1 MKNLL
6 FYGTTD
12 YGLNL
17 NNSDELKFK
26 ELSKNFNAFV
36 ITYGN
41 TNVEKKH
48 KDVLIKY
55 LKKPTNLLFQYLK
68 FYFLNYKILYKF
80 IKDKNID
87 IVSAKDPIS
96 ALLPILIKKLS
107 NKEIKIVIEHHGDF
121 LNLLLNQRRFYFKNI
136 IKLSTK
142 FISNFTYRNCDII
155 RGVEIEYTS
164 SLSNKYNK
172 KFICFPAWVDYSI
185 YKDLNIQRKNF
196 LYVGNIIPR
205 KGVMFLIE
213 NYGTFS
219 KQYDINEELIIAG
232 SYPNQEYYD
241 KCKDF
246 IVKNKIQ
253 NVKFI
258 GEKNPNEISNLMN
271 SSKLLLM
278 ASSYEGL
285 PRVLI
290 ESGLCGLPSIATNIQ
305 GIRKPFGED
314 GGTLLYELNNS
325 DEFIN
330 NIKNFVNNKELQKTM
345 SLKSF
350 ELSKQLA
357 GEGKFLSNW
366 NELEKMIYE

>member
-68 FYFLNYKILYKF
+68 FYFLNYKILSKF

-185 YKDLNIQRKNF
+185 YKDLNTQRNNF

-219 KQYDINEELIIAG
+219 KKYDINEDLIIAG

-246 IVKNKIQ
+246 IVKNKIE
-253 NVKFI
+253 NIKFI

-271 SSKLLLM
+271 SSRLLLM

>member
-68 FYFLNYKILYKF
+68 FYFLNYKILSKF

-96 ALLPILIKKLS
+96 ALLPILIKKFS

-219 KQYDINEELIIAG
+219 KKYDINEDLIIAG

-246 IVKNKIQ
+246 IAKNKIE
-253 NVKFI
+253 NIKFI

-330 NIKNFVNNKELQKTM
+330 NIKNFVNNKKLQKTM

>member
-55 LKKPTNLLFQYLK
+55 LKKPKNLLFQYLK
-68 FYFLNYKILYKF
+68 FYFLNYKILSKF
-80 IKDKNID
+80 IKDQNID

-142 FISNFTYRNCDII
+142 LISNFTYRNCDII

-219 KQYDINEELIIAG
+219 KKYDINEDLIIAG

-246 IVKNKIQ
+246 IAKNKIE
-253 NVKFI
+253 NIKFI

-271 SSKLLLM
+271 SSRLLLM

>member
-55 LKKPTNLLFQYLK
+55 LKKPKNLLFQYLK
-68 FYFLNYKILYKF
+68 FYFLNYKILSKF

-142 FISNFTYRNCDII
+142 LISNFTYRNCDII

-219 KQYDINEELIIAG
+219 KKYDINEDLIIAG

-246 IVKNKIQ
+246 IVKNKIE
-253 NVKFI
+253 NIKFI

>member
-68 FYFLNYKILYKF
+68 FYFLNYKILSKF

-142 FISNFTYRNCDII
+142 LISNFTYRNCDII

-185 YKDLNIQRKNF
+185 YKDLNTQRKNF

-219 KQYDINEELIIAG
+219 KKYDINEDLIIAG

-246 IVKNKIQ
+246 IVKNKIE
-253 NVKFI
+253 NIKFI
-258 GEKNPNEISNLMN
+258 GEKNPNEISRLMN
-271 SSKLLLM
+271 SSRLLLM

-325 DEFIN
+325 YEFIN

>member
-68 FYFLNYKILYKF
+68 FYFLNYKILSKF
-80 IKDKNID
+80 ISDKNID

-96 ALLPILIKKLS
+96 ALLPILIKKFS

-142 FISNFTYRNCDII
+142 LISNFTYRNCDII

-185 YKDLNIQRKNF
+185 YKDSNIQRKNF

-219 KQYDINEELIIAG
+219 KKYDINEDLIIAG

-246 IVKNKIQ
+246 IVKNKIE
-253 NVKFI
+253 NIKFI

-325 DEFIN
+325 DEFIKN
-330 NIKNFVNNKELQKTM
+330 LKNFVNNKKLQKTM

>member
-68 FYFLNYKILYKF
+68 FYFLNYKILSKF

-142 FISNFTYRNCDII
+142 LISNFTYRNCDII

-219 KQYDINEELIIAG
+219 KKYDINEDLIIAG

-246 IVKNKIQ
+246 NAKNKIE
-253 NVKFI
+253 NIKFI
-258 GEKNPNEISNLMN
+258 GEKNPNEISRLMN
-271 SSKLLLM
+271 SSRLLLM

-314 GGTLLYELNNS
+314 GGTLLYELNNA

>member
-68 FYFLNYKILYKF
+68 FYFLNYKILSKF

-142 FISNFTYRNCDII
+142 LISNFTYKNCDII

-219 KQYDINEELIIAG
+219 KKYDINEDLIIAG

-246 IVKNKIQ
+246 IVKNKIE
-253 NVKFI
+253 NIKFI

-330 NIKNFVNNKELQKTM
+330 NIKNFVNNKKLQKTM

>member
-68 FYFLNYKILYKF
+68 FYFLNYKILSKF

-142 FISNFTYRNCDII
+142 LISNFTYRNCDII

-205 KGVMFLIE
+205 KGVMFLIK

-219 KQYDINEELIIAG
+219 KKYDINEDLIIAG

-246 IVKNKIQ
+246 IAKNKIE
-253 NVKFI
+253 NIKFI

-330 NIKNFVNNKELQKTM
+330 NIKNFVNNKKLQKTM

>member
-26 ELSKNFNAFV
+26 ELSRNFNAFV

-55 LKKPTNLLFQYLK
+55 LKKPRNLLFQYLK
-68 FYFLNYKILYKF
+68 FYFLNYKILSKF
-80 IKDKNID
+80 IEDKNID

-142 FISNFTYRNCDII
+142 LISNFTYRNCDII

-219 KQYDINEELIIAG
+219 KKYDINEDLIIAG

-246 IVKNKIQ
+246 IVKNKIE
-253 NVKFI
+253 NIKFI

-330 NIKNFVNNKELQKTM
+330 NIKNFVNNKKLQKTM

>member
-68 FYFLNYKILYKF
+68 FYFLNYKILSKF

-142 FISNFTYRNCDII
+142 LISNFTYRNCDII

-219 KQYDINEELIIAG
+219 KKYDINEDLIIAG

-246 IVKNKIQ
+246 IAKNKIE
-253 NVKFI
+253 NIKFI

>member
-68 FYFLNYKILYKF
+68 FYFLNYKILSKF

-219 KQYDINEELIIAG
+219 KKYDINEDLIIAG

-246 IVKNKIQ
+246 IVKNKIE
-253 NVKFI
+253 NIKFI

>member
-68 FYFLNYKILYKF
+68 FYFLNYKILSKF

-142 FISNFTYRNCDII
+142 LISNFTYRNCDII

-219 KQYDINEELIIAG
+219 KKYDINEDLIIAG

-246 IVKNKIQ
+246 IAKNKIE
-253 NVKFI
+253 NIKFI

-330 NIKNFVNNKELQKTM
+330 NIKNFVNNKKLQKTM

>member
-142 FISNFTYRNCDII
+142 LISNFTYRNCDII

>member
-36 ITYGN
+36 ITYGS
-41 TNVEKKH
+41 TNIEKKH
-48 KDVLIKY
+48 RDVLIKY

-96 ALLPILIKKLS
+96 ALLPILIKKFS

-172 KFICFPAWVDYSI
+172 KFI
-185 YKDLNIQRKNF
+185 
-196 LYVGNIIPR
+196 
-205 KGVMFLIE
+205 
-213 NYGTFS
+213 
-219 KQYDINEELIIAG
+219 
-232 SYPNQEYYD
+232 
-241 KCKDF
+241 
-246 IVKNKIQ
+246 
-253 NVKFI
+253 
-258 GEKNPNEISNLMN
+258 
-271 SSKLLLM
+271 
-278 ASSYEGL
+278 
-285 PRVLI
+285 
-290 ESGLCGLPSIATNIQ
+290 
-305 GIRKPFGED
+305 
-314 GGTLLYELNNS
+314 
-325 DEFIN
+325 
-330 NIKNFVNNKELQKTM
+330 
-345 SLKSF
+345 
-350 ELSKQLA
+350 
-357 GEGKFLSNW
+357 
-366 NELEKMIYE
+366 

>member
-36 ITYGN
+36 ITYGS
-41 TNVEKKH
+41 TNIEKKH
-48 KDVLIKY
+48 RDVLIKY

-185 YKDLNIQRKNF
+185 YKDLNIKRKNF

-219 KQYDINEELIIAG
+219 KKYNINEDLIIAG

-246 IVKNKIQ
+246 IVKNKIE
-253 NVKFI
+253 NIKFI

-305 GIRKPFGED
+305 GIRNPFGED

>member
-68 FYFLNYKILYKF
+68 FYFLNYKILSKF

-142 FISNFTYRNCDII
+142 LISNFTYKNCDII

-219 KQYDINEELIIAG
+219 KKYDINEDLIIAG

-246 IVKNKIQ
+246 IVKNKIE
-253 NVKFI
+253 NIKFI

>member
-68 FYFLNYKILYKF
+68 FYFLNYKILSKF

-142 FISNFTYRNCDII
+142 LISNFTYRNCDII

-219 KQYDINEELIIAG
+219 KKYDINEDLIIAG

-246 IVKNKIQ
+246 IVKNKIE
-253 NVKFI
+253 NIKFI

>member
-68 FYFLNYKILYKF
+68 FYFLNYKILSKF

-219 KQYDINEELIIAG
+219 KKYDINEDLIIAG

-246 IVKNKIQ
+246 IVKNKIE
-253 NVKFI
+253 NIKFI

-271 SSKLLLM
+271 SSRLLLM

>member
-68 FYFLNYKILYKF
+68 FYFLNYKILSKF

-142 FISNFTYRNCDII
+142 LISNFTYRNCDII

-185 YKDLNIQRKNF
+185 YKDLNTQRNNF

-219 KQYDINEELIIAG
+219 KKYDINEDLIIAG

-246 IVKNKIQ
+246 IVKNKIE
-253 NVKFI
+253 NIKFI
-258 GEKNPNEISNLMN
+258 GEKNPDEISNLMN

-314 GGTLLYELNNS
+314 GGTLLYELNNA

>member
-68 FYFLNYKILYKF
+68 FYFLNYKILSKF

-142 FISNFTYRNCDII
+142 LISNFTYRNCDII

-219 KQYDINEELIIAG
+219 KKYNINEDLIIAG

-330 NIKNFVNNKELQKTM
+330 NIKNFVNNKELQKTL

>member
-185 YKDLNIQRKNF
+185 YKDLNIKRKNF

-219 KQYDINEELIIAG
+219 KKYNFNEDLIIAG

-246 IVKNKIQ
+246 IVKNKIE
-253 NVKFI
+253 NIKFI

-305 GIRKPFGED
+305 GIRNPFGED

>member
-68 FYFLNYKILYKF
+68 FYFLNYKILSKF

-219 KQYDINEELIIAG
+219 KKYDINEDLIIAG

-246 IVKNKIQ
+246 IVKNKIE
-253 NVKFI
+253 NIKFI
-258 GEKNPNEISNLMN
+258 GEKKPNEISNLMN

-330 NIKNFVNNKELQKTM
+330 NIKNFVNNKELQKSM

>member
-68 FYFLNYKILYKF
+68 FYFLNYKILSKF

-142 FISNFTYRNCDII
+142 LISNFTYRNCDII

-219 KQYDINEELIIAG
+219 KKYDINEDLIIAG

-246 IVKNKIQ
+246 IVKNKIE
-253 NVKFI
+253 NIKFI

-330 NIKNFVNNKELQKTM
+330 NIKNFVNNKKLQKTM

>member
-17 NNSDELKFK
+17 NKSDELKFK

-36 ITYGN
+36 ITYGS
-41 TNVEKKH
+41 TNIEKKH
-48 KDVLIKY
+48 RDVLIKY

-185 YKDLNIQRKNF
+185 YKDLNIKRKNF

-219 KQYDINEELIIAG
+219 KKYNINEDLIIAG

-246 IVKNKIQ
+246 IVKNKIE
-253 NVKFI
+253 NIKFI

-305 GIRKPFGED
+305 GIRNPFGED

>member
-26 ELSKNFNAFV
+26 ELSKKFNALV
-36 ITYGN
+36 ITYGS
-41 TNVEKKH
+41 TNIEKKH
-48 KDVLIKY
+48 RDVLIKY

-68 FYFLNYKILYKF
+68 FYFLNYKILSKF

-121 LNLLLNQRRFYFKNI
+121 LNLLLNQRSFYFKNI

-330 NIKNFVNNKELQKTM
+330 NIKNFVNNKELQKTL

>member
-36 ITYGN
+36 ITYGS
-41 TNVEKKH
+41 TNIEKKH
-48 KDVLIKY
+48 RDVLIKY

-185 YKDLNIQRKNF
+185 YKDLNIKRKNF

-219 KQYDINEELIIAG
+219 KKYNINEDLIIAG

-246 IVKNKIQ
+246 IVKNKIE
-253 NVKFI
+253 NIKFI

-271 SSKLLLM
+271 SSRLLLM

-305 GIRKPFGED
+305 GIKKPFGED

-345 SLKSF
+345 SLKSL

>member
-68 FYFLNYKILYKF
+68 FYFLNYKILSKF

-142 FISNFTYRNCDII
+142 LISNFTYRNCDII

-185 YKDLNIQRKNF
+185 YKDLNTQRKNF

-219 KQYDINEELIIAG
+219 KKYDINEDLIIAG

-246 IVKNKIQ
+246 IVKNKIE
-253 NVKFI
+253 NIKFI

-357 GEGKFLSNW
+357 GEEKFLSNW

>member
-185 YKDLNIQRKNF
+185 YKDLNIKRKNF

-219 KQYDINEELIIAG
+219 KKYNINEDLIIAG

-246 IVKNKIQ
+246 IVKNKIE
-253 NVKFI
+253 NIKFI

-305 GIRKPFGED
+305 GIRNPFGED

>member
-68 FYFLNYKILYKF
+68 FYFLNYKILSKF

-142 FISNFTYRNCDII
+142 LISNFTYRNCDII

-253 NVKFI
+253 NIKFI

-305 GIRKPFGED
+305 GIRKPFGKD

-330 NIKNFVNNKELQKTM
+330 NIKNFVNNKELQKTL

>member
-68 FYFLNYKILYKF
+68 FYFLNYKILSKF

-142 FISNFTYRNCDII
+142 LISNFTYRNCDII

-185 YKDLNIQRKNF
+185 YKDLNTQRKNF

-219 KQYDINEELIIAG
+219 KKYDINEDLIIAG

-246 IVKNKIQ
+246 IVKNKIE
-253 NVKFI
+253 NIKFI

>member
-36 ITYGN
+36 ITYGS
-41 TNVEKKH
+41 TNIEKKH
-48 KDVLIKY
+48 RDVLIKY

-185 YKDLNIQRKNF
+185 YKDLNIKRKNF

-219 KQYDINEELIIAG
+219 KKYNINEDLIIAG

-246 IVKNKIQ
+246 IVKNKIE
-253 NVKFI
+253 NIKFI

-305 GIRKPFGED
+305 GIRNPFGED

-366 NELEKMIYE
+366 NKLEKMIYE

>member
-36 ITYGN
+36 ITYGS
-41 TNVEKKH
+41 TNIEKKH
-48 KDVLIKY
+48 RDVLIKY

-121 LNLLLNQRRFYFKNI
+121 LNLLLNQRSFYFKNI
-136 IKLSTK
+136 IKLFTK

-185 YKDLNIQRKNF
+185 YKDLNIKRKNF

-219 KQYDINEELIIAG
+219 KKYNINEDLIIAG

-246 IVKNKIQ
+246 IVKNKIE
-253 NVKFI
+253 NIKFI

-305 GIRKPFGED
+305 GIRNPFGED

>member
-68 FYFLNYKILYKF
+68 FYFLNYKILSKF

-121 LNLLLNQRRFYFKNI
+121 LNLLLNQRRFYFKNL

-330 NIKNFVNNKELQKTM
+330 NIKNFVNNKELQKTL

>member
-68 FYFLNYKILYKF
+68 FYFLNYKILSKF

-142 FISNFTYRNCDII
+142 LISNFTYRNCDII

-164 SLSNKYNK
+164 SISNKYNK

-305 GIRKPFGED
+305 GIRNPFGED

-330 NIKNFVNNKELQKTM
+330 NIKNFVNNKELQKTL

>member
-55 LKKPTNLLFQYLK
+55 LKKPKNLLFQYLK
-68 FYFLNYKILYKF
+68 FYFLNYKILSKF

-142 FISNFTYRNCDII
+142 LISNFTYRNCDII

-219 KQYDINEELIIAG
+219 KKYDINEDLIIAG

-246 IVKNKIQ
+246 IAKNKIE
-253 NVKFI
+253 NIKFI

-330 NIKNFVNNKELQKTM
+330 NIKNFVNNKKLQKTM

>member
-41 TNVEKKH
+41 TNIEKKH

-185 YKDLNIQRKNF
+185 YKDLNIKRKNF

-219 KQYDINEELIIAG
+219 KKYNINEDLIIAG

-246 IVKNKIQ
+246 IVKNKIE
-253 NVKFI
+253 NIKFI

-305 GIRKPFGED
+305 GIRNPFGED

>member
-68 FYFLNYKILYKF
+68 FYFLNYKILSKF

-142 FISNFTYRNCDII
+142 LISNFTYRNCDII

-185 YKDLNIQRKNF
+185 YKDLKTQRKNF

-219 KQYDINEELIIAG
+219 KKYDINEDLIIAG

-246 IVKNKIQ
+246 IVKNKIE
-253 NVKFI
+253 NIKFI